1 MAIKVEDTRHPE
13 RGKKKTVWD
22 RLTRFDRLMTIKIV
36 NQQVVSINHLK
47 AWVVQRG
54 TTVVLS
60 HPEVT

>member
-1 MAIKVEDTRHPE
+1 MAIKVEGTRHPE
-13 RGKKKTVWD
+13 RKKETVWD

-36 NQQVVSINHLK
+36 NQQVVSIHHLK
-47 AWVVQRG
+47 AWVVQRE